1 MGLFKMVLSI
11 LLLFVVSKNFA
22 QQKAVADTTDANSV
36 IFSRVEVEAGFPG
49 GQPAWQIFLEK
60 NLKGDVPVN
69 NGAPVGI
76 YRVLVQFVVSKE
88 GFVSDVKSITNLGYG
103 MEQEVVRTI
112 KKSGVWIPAQQDK
125 RFVKAYRTQPVVFM
139 VSADEF
145 DINSAQKYM
154 LFAGADNELFVEA
167 GKVKSG
173 DMRLTISKGTITA
186 AGDGK
191 FIARVNGTGRVIIN
205 VYKKN
210 KNLGAVSFEIK

>member
-36 IFSRVEVEAGFPG
+36 IFSRVEVKAGFPG
-49 GQPAWQIFLEK
+49 GKPAWQIFLEK

-103 MEQEVVRTI
+103 ME
-112 KKSGVWIPAQQDK
+112 
-125 RFVKAYRTQPVVFM
+125 
-139 VSADEF
+139 
-145 DINSAQKYM
+145 
-154 LFAGADNELFVEA
+154 
-167 GKVKSG
+167 
-173 DMRLTISKGTITA
+173 
-186 AGDGK
+186 
-191 FIARVNGTGRVIIN
+191 
-205 VYKKN
+205 
-210 KNLGAVSFEIK
+210 